1 MIGHLWSF
9 FFFCSLLHIVY
20 ICSRKGET
28 DRHKVEPMRRSKV
41 TKRPWQLHKNIIMA
55 KDIQTAER
63 VLQTNSQA
71 TYIITGE
78 QLMTFVQ
85 LYAEQMIKERD
96 DEREKQEQ
104 RFSQKEAARYLG
116 KSVPTLWRW
125 QKEGYLHADGYVGS
139 QPYYFKQTLDNLK

>member
-1 MIGHLWSF
+1 M
-9 FFFCSLLHIVY
+9 
-20 ICSRKGET
+20 
-28 DRHKVEPMRRSKV
+28 

-55 KDIQTAER
+55 KDIQTTER